1 MKLKYA
7 LPLAALALTGIG
19 AQVAQAQGGT
29 DPTASATFKSKLVRV
44 DRSTA
49 VLKVKYQCS
58 KGSVLWISAKQLA
71 NGKAKK
77 SLTKEGSSQVAK
89 TWVQSHRNPITC
101 DGASHTQVF
110 TLDKVEP
117 GSKGRLKAKGKHNAR
132 QGVHP
137 VLRHAAGRDRAGHRS
152 SRSRSQASSA
162 SGDDAAGGRLSGPRP
177 MTSAA
182 RPRRDQRPELVQP
195 RGRHD
200 HAARAIDRPCRS
212 GWTAP
217 RTSRAARRRAR
228 SCRRPRSC

>member
-7 LPLAALALTGIG
+7 LPVAALALTGIG

-29 DPTASATFKSKLVRV
+29 DPTASAKFKSKLVRV

-58 KGSVLWISAKQLA
+58 KGTVLWISAKQLA

-89 TWVQSHRNPITC
+89 TWLQSHRNPITC

-117 GSKGRLKAKGKHNAR
+117 GDRKSTRLN
-132 QGVHP
+132 
-137 VLRHAAGRDRAGHRS
+137 S
-152 SRSRSQASSA
+152 SH
-162 SGDDAAGGRLSGPRP
+162 
-177 MTSAA
+177 
-182 RPRRDQRPELVQP
+182 E
-195 RGRHD
+195 
-200 HAARAIDRPCRS
+200 
-212 GWTAP
+212 W
-217 RTSRAARRRAR
+217 
-228 SCRRPRSC
+228 